1 MLLTLHESSP
11 CVWIYYNLWKKK
23 QLRTTYPTFF
33 GQPRLHKSFVKKYKN
48 SEQALD
54 FFACIYGGRC
64 PLWNLGSIVWWHTS
78 AITCQIIMLTCQIFM
93 SSCQIFMLTCK
104 SLCWLVT
111 YSFVRKW
118 ILITFS
124 CQINAIQITTKL
136 SDKATKYLTIQ
147 HHYLTSQHNCPKRR
161 LCSN

>member
-1 MLLTLHESSP
+1 MQTQLKDIISAIIGRFDASPHAFNVTLDSKHESSP

-48 SEQALD
+48 GEQALD
-54 FFACIYGGRC
+54 FIAWIYGGRC
-64 PLWNLGSIVWWHTS
+64 PLWNLGSIVWWHTF

-111 YSFVRKW
+111 YSFVKNE
-118 ILITFS
+118 S
-124 CQINAIQITTKL
+124 
-136 SDKATKYLTIQ
+136 
-147 HHYLTSQHNCPKRR
+147 
-161 LCSN
+161 